1 MSYPEHMQTL
11 GFSPED
17 YDNRF
22 NGLDFLYA
30 ECMELYIQSNQIE
43 NLRSFFAAGDFKRAA
58 EAAHALKGSSG
69 NLALMEMNQLYS
81 QITIVLLGENPMD
94 AAPLIS
100 RVSALERELRKAA
113 VLDGY
118 IS

>member
-1 MSYPEHMQTL
+1 MSYPEHMQML

-43 NLRSFFAAGDFKRAA
+43 NLRSSFAAGDFMRAA

-81 QITIVLLGENPMD
+81 QITIVLLGENPVD

>member
-1 MSYPEHMQTL
+1 
-11 GFSPED
+11 
-17 YDNRF
+17 
-22 NGLDFLYA
+22 
-30 ECMELYIQSNQIE
+30 
-43 NLRSFFAAGDFKRAA
+43 
-58 EAAHALKGSSG
+58 
-69 NLALMEMNQLYS
+69 MEMNQLYS
-81 QITIVLLGENPMD
+81 QITIVLLGENPVD